1 MTHRNHALK
10 FGFEISPEQN
20 NDNLS
25 GMARPLYVMHNLWN
39 FPNDTPTFEQI
50 DANPTTGG
58 PADAQRYLRSKD
70 ISFFVQDDWK
80 VRPDLTLSFG
90 LRYAYFTPLSDAKN
104 RLTNLEFGAG
114 GFWRTPPFSLHRCS
128 RRPRRAAPNGRTL
141 RDAGPRFGFAWSPSL
156 FKGTTVVRGGAGV
169 VCPCSDKQTFVE
181 LS

>member
-50 DANPTTGG
+50 DANPTAGG

-90 LRYAYFTPLSDAKN
+90 LRYEYFTPLSDAKN

-114 GFWRTPPFSLHRCS
+114 GILADASVQPAQMLAPPAHGSTERAHPA
-128 RRPRRAAPNGRTL
+128 RR
-141 RDAGPRFGFAWSPSL
+141 
-156 FKGTTVVRGGAGV
+156 GTAVRLCLVA
-169 VCPCSDKQTFVE
+169 
-181 LS
+181 